1 MSSFQSVHLFKGIEG
16 VVNGMIMFYV
26 LGMFW
31 AECKQLW
38 EEGVKGVIYTKTNG
52 YFADNQLIHCEVMIA
67 FICGQ
72 ISLYSI
78 SKNENFAG
86 LLETTGTLF
95 WAAFGMGNSQAP
107 AIKEETNSSQVN
119 GDSEIRDSVLLKVI
133 EVVGYVLY
141 GVYILDAVVV
151 LINLFIAM
159 MNLKTFRFVSCY
171 VNH

>member
-1 MSSFQSVHLFKGIEG
+1 
-16 VVNGMIMFYV
+16 MFN
-26 LGMFW
+26 LPSTRTLRRF
-31 AECKQLW
+31 
-38 EEGVKGVIYTKTNG
+38 
-52 YFADNQLIHCEVMIA
+52 MIA

-107 AIKEETNSSQVN
+107 AIKEETISSQVN

-159 MNLKTFRFVSCY
+159 MNLKTFRMSKRLVS
-171 VNH
+171 